1 MPQKPNTFLRLLIPA
16 VVIAAGIGVGLA
28 VLTNTANQGQQRQT
42 PPPSQA
48 QPSQAQPGQPQPD
61 PSPQPEAPEQAA
73 TPSESSPANG
83 APATPVAE
91 AKPVAEAPATTPA
104 DLSENIPEG
113 LRAETLTDASTDLA
127 AIGALADPFELQL
140 RFSPVGAGIDTIE
153 LADYFTEPKGTEHV
167 ALVRERTFGAGR
179 LTPMAM
185 LGLTIG
191 DDYVPLTGY
200 TAAGEPLPIWR
211 ELAPGD
217 FEAFITDA
225 DGTRILRVRRTFTID
240 ENSFELGLD
249 QRIENLTDAPIPVSV
264 IQTGPADLIQESFY
278 GGDKRRLRLGYLLDE
293 TRDPTQQFVQ
303 PDSDLLPRNKL
314 LGKKDKATK
323 LYDSSAPVWPTPSHA
338 NRNHTLSWL
347 ALTNRYFAVAVHPK
361 VDPDAPTNNLAL
373 TAAERVDRVVA
384 DVIAG
389 DGVMLRMT
397 GPVQVIPASA
407 SIDSELSIYAGPLS
421 RRVINNQP
429 QAAAVNLDGLVV
441 YNFGGMCAVCTFA
454 WLADGLKAILIIA
467 HDYITFDWALA
478 IIVLVVIVRTILH
491 PVTRWSQI
499 RVQRF
504 AKQMQ
509 EVGPKQKK
517 LQEKFKDDPK
527 RLQQETGKL
536 WKEEGI
542 SPAGMLGCLPM
553 FLQTPVWIA
562 LYAVLYF
569 SSEMRHQPAFFGVF
583 QKITNGS
590 WTFLADLAQPDRI
603 YAIANPIDLGLMR
616 IDGLNILPLLL
627 GVVFYAH
634 QKYLTPPTA
643 TTMTPEQESQQ
654 KLIKIMMVVM
664 FPLFMYGAPS
674 GLAIYFIT
682 NSTVGIFEMRHIR
695 KSIDAK
701 GLLDVKPERKKNA
714 KPGFLGRLYEAAQKQ
729 QQLREQQQLGPGRD
743 QRKAMQKAA
752 KQRGPGNLPAPRG
765 KKRK

>member
-42 PPPSQA
+42 PPSSQSPTQAPTQSPTQPPTEPSTEPATADKTEPDNTQPADADATAA
-48 QPSQAQPGQPQPD
+48 QD
-61 PSPQPEAPEQAA
+61 QAA
-73 TPSESSPANG
+73 TSAARPA
-83 APATPVAE
+83 PIPT
-91 AKPVAEAPATTPA
+91 
-104 DLSENIPEG
+104 DLPEG
-113 LRAETLTDASTDLA
+113 LRVETLADASTNFA
-127 AIGALADPFELQL
+127 AIGALADPYELQL

-191 DDYVPLTGY
+191 GQYVPLTGY
-200 TAAGEPLPIWR
+200 TPAGEPLPIWR

-225 DGTRILRVRRTFTID
+225 EGTRILRVRRTFTID

-249 QRIENLTDAPIPVSV
+249 QRIDNLTDAPIPVSV

-278 GGDKRRLRLGYLLDE
+278 GGDKRRLRFGYLLDE

-303 PDSDLLPRNKL
+303 PDSDLKPRNKL
-314 LGKKDKATK
+314 LGKKEKSTK
-323 LYDSSAPVWPTPSHA
+323 LYAAAAPVWPTPAHA

-361 VDPDAPTNNLAL
+361 VDPNAPTNNLAL

-389 DGVMLRMT
+389 DGLMLRMT
-397 GPVQVIPASA
+397 GPVQVVPASG
-407 SIDSELSIYAGPLS
+407 SIDSALSIYAGPLS
-421 RRVINNQP
+421 RRVINDQP

-454 WLADGLKAILIIA
+454 WLADGLKSILLIA

-478 IIVLVVIVRTILH
+478 IILLVIIVRTILH

-527 RLQQETGKL
+527 RLQQETAKL

-590 WTFLADLAQPDRI
+590 WTFLADLAQPDRFL
-603 YAIANPIDLGLMR
+603 AIANPIDLGLMR

-643 TTMTPEQESQQ
+643 TTMTPEQEQQQ
-654 KLIKIMMVVM
+654 KLIKVMMVVL

-674 GLAIYFIT
+674 GLALYFIT

-714 KPGFLGRLYEAAQKQ
+714 KPGFLARLYEAAQKQ